1 MCVTHELLSC
11 AAVRAQLQ
19 ERLPCPTL
27 CAKAHLLTIRTM
39 VKTRCPETFDLTS
52 EQDNGD
58 WSRVKA
64 AMGEVGGKT
73 KPVRFRPTPCKAS
86 VSAAISASQVQVPR
100 QGQSQEVAG
109 EGRQFEALEAKLGH
123 D

>member
-1 MCVTHELLSC
+1 
-11 AAVRAQLQ
+11 
-19 ERLPCPTL
+19 
-27 CAKAHLLTIRTM
+27 M
-39 VKTRCPETFDLTS
+39 VKTRCAETFDLTS

-64 AMGEVGGKT
+64 AMGEVGGET

-86 VSAAISASQVQVPR
+86 MSAAISASQVQVPR

-109 EGRQFEALEAKLGH
+109 EGRQFEAKLGH